1 MKKITFILS
10 TLLCL
15 FTFAFSEIIAGVAIR
30 VNGRSITLNEIAQTQ
45 KTLKTSKQTAI
56 DHLINERLKDDEIE
70 RFKINIDEFK
80 IDEEIAL
87 IAANANLS
95 KEKLLS
101 EVSKEG
107 LSLQEY
113 RSKIKKQ
120 LQTRELMQ
128 RIISSNISI
137 SNEDELLAYYT
148 KHKKEFAIPSQVN
161 VVRYSSTSDSLL
173 QQAIQSPKQNIKG
186 VQKSSESIAIASL
199 TPQVAQVFINTPNH
213 TFTPVLTT
221 GSNNLVS
228 FYIKNRSG
236 EKVMSY
242 EEAKPIINQKIM
254 ARKEQSII
262 TEHFNKLRSS
272 ADIITL
278 RE

>member
-1 MKKITFILS
+1 MKKVTFMLITLFCI
-10 TLLCL
+10 
-15 FTFAFSEIIAGVAIR
+15 FTFASSEIIAGVAIR
-30 VNGRSITLNEIAQTQ
+30 VNGRSITLNEITKTQ
-45 KTLKTSKQTAI
+45 KTLKVSKQTAI

-70 RFKINIDEFK
+70 RFKISIDEFK

-87 IAANANLS
+87 IAAGANLS
-95 KEKLLS
+95 KEKLLA

-113 RSKIKKQ
+113 RSQIKKQ

-148 KHKKEFAIPSQVN
+148 KNKKEFAIPSQVN
-161 VVRYSSTSDSLL
+161 VVRYSAPSDSLL

-186 VQKSSESIAIASL
+186 VQKNSESISIASL
-199 TPQVAQVFINTPNH
+199 TPQVAQVFINTPDH

-221 GSNNLVS
+221 GNNNLVS

-236 EKVMSY
+236 EKIMSY

>member
-1 MKKITFILS
+1 MRKIIFICS

-15 FTFAFSEIIAGVAIR
+15 STFAFSEIIAGIAIR
-30 VNGRSITLNEIAQTQ
+30 VNGRPITLNEIAQTQ
-45 KTLKTSKQTAI
+45 KTLKISKQAAI

-70 RFKINIDEFK
+70 RFKIKIDEFK

-87 IAANANLS
+87 IAASANLS
-95 KEKLLS
+95 KEKFLS
-101 EVSKEG
+101 KVDKEG
-107 LSLQEY
+107 FGLQEY

-137 SNEDELLAYYT
+137 SNENELLDYYT
-148 KHKKEFAIPSQVN
+148 KHKKEFAIPSQIN
-161 VVRYSSTSDSLL
+161 VVRYSASSDSLL

-186 VQKSSESIAIASL
+186 VQKSSENIIVASL
-199 TPQVAQVFINTPNH
+199 TPQVAQVFINTPDH

-221 GSNNLVS
+221 GNNNLVS

-236 EKVMSY
+236 EKIMNY
-242 EEAKPIINQKIM
+242 EEARSIINQKII

-262 TEHFNKLRSS
+262 AEHFNRLRSN